1 MSSSKISRIISL
13 LVVITLLGS
22 LSQARAGASNKNGN
36 PFGNGMFFNTA
47 GTYNG
52 VLRGVDLV
60 GVTSFT
66 TSTNAA
72 LNGGSLYI
80 YNAAQGAYDTSMGV
94 YATVDPSAN
103 QLSAVIFPSPPT
115 PYLNPAI
122 NNLDAGGGSFSA
134 SMKVNPPNQT
144 YSGQGVIS
152 EIVDNTASPVTTT
165 NLSFVINGCRIGN

>member
-1 MSSSKISRIISL
+1 MSSSKVPVISF
-13 LVVITLLGS
+13 LVAITLFGS
-22 LSQARAGASNKNGN
+22 LSQAQAGASNKNGN
-36 PFGNGMFFNTA
+36 PFGNGTFYNTA
-47 GTYNG
+47 GTFNG

-60 GVTSFT
+60 GVTTFT

-72 LNGGSLYI
+72 LSAGSLYI
-80 YNAAQGAYDTSMGV
+80 YNAALGGYDMSMGV
-94 YATVDPSAN
+94 VATMDPSAN
-103 QLSAVIFPSPPT
+103 QLSALIFPLTPT
-115 PYLNPAI
+115 PYYNPAI

-152 EIVDNTASPVTTT
+152 EIVDSSVNPVLTT